1 MKTEVLND
9 IKKTEAEY
17 QSMISAAQEEKK
29 KRHSQ
34 AELEA
39 DNLITKAQSNAE
51 QYKKLKLEEARH
63 QAALKH
69 AEILKNGNQRAAAL
83 REKGEKNLS
92 KAVQLLVLRFKEQ
105 LHVQA

>member
-17 QSMISAAQEEKK
+17 QSVISTAQEEKK
-29 KRHSQ
+29 KRRAQ

-39 DNLITKAQSNAE
+39 DNLVTKAQSNAE

-63 QAALKH
+63 QAAQKH
-69 AEILKNGNQRAAAL
+69 ADIIKEGNQRSAAL
-83 REKGEKNLS
+83 SEKGKRNLP
-92 KAVQLLVLRFKEQ
+92 KAVQLLVSRFKEQ
-105 LHVQA
+105 LHVGA

>member
-1 MKTEVLND
+1 MRTEVLQD
-9 IKKTEAEY
+9 IKKTEEEY
-17 QSMISAAQEEKK
+17 QSMISAAQDEKK
-29 KRHSQ
+29 RRRSQ

-51 QYKKLKLEEARH
+51 QYKTLKLEEARH

-69 AEILKNGNQRAAAL
+69 AEIINAGTQRAAAL
-83 REKGEKNLS
+83 REKGSKNLS

-105 LHVQA
+105 LHVNA

>member
-1 MKTEVLND
+1 MKTEVLQD

-17 QSMISAAQEEKK
+17 QSMITAAQDEKK
-29 KRHSQ
+29 RKRSQ

-51 QYKKLKLEEARH
+51 QYKTLKLEEARH

-69 AEILKNGNQRAAAL
+69 AEIMTAGRQRAAAIQA
-83 REKGEKNLS
+83 KGKQNLS
-92 KAVQLLVLRFKEQ
+92 KAVQLLVSRFKEQ
-105 LHVQA
+105 LHVNA